1 MNDSW
6 VEVGKKVVSLVTATA
21 TALVAGIS
29 LAGIIVSALIL
40 TTTRTLSTSDRLHF
54 SLVIP
59 PLLLLFAAT
68 VVASVWLGRR
78 SRISGPWLALFLI
91 GAGAFAPALLALFA
105 LTYHGSD

>member
-40 TTTRTLSTSDRLHF
+40 ATTRTLYASDRLHY
-54 SLVIP
+54 SLVILL
-59 PLLLLFAAT
+59 LLLLFPAT

-78 SRISGPWLALFLI
+78 SRIPGPLLAWFLLGVGLI
-91 GAGAFAPALLALFA
+91 GPALLALFA
-105 LTYHGSD
+105 LTYHGDD